1 MSETTGYSNTAIL
14 LLAFGGPDSLES
26 VEPFLKSVLHGRP
39 VSKEQ
44 IDRAIARYKA
54 IGGRSPLLDITR
66 RQAQAL
72 EDSLRNEYPE
82 LTVYVGMRHWHP
94 FIKDI
99 LEEMVR
105 DGIKRVVAVS
115 MAPHNSK
122 ASTGGYIRAV
132 EDALNGLN
140 VKPEV
145 TFVRSWHNHPQ
156 FIRALSN
163 RIEEGLARFR
173 RKDDLHIIF
182 SAHSLP
188 EKMVED
194 DPYVDQIHETIEAVY
209 REIGPVKWHLAYQSR
224 GGGPFE
230 WLGPDA
236 GELMEKLSNNG
247 VKDILLVPVGFVS
260 DHVETLYD
268 IDTVYRAKAEG
279 LGINFKRTE
288 SLNDH
293 SDFIAALKAIVTE
306 YL

>member
-1 MSETTGYSNTAIL
+1 MSKTTGYSDTAIL
-14 LLAFGGPDSLES
+14 LLAFGGPESIES

-54 IGGRSPLLDITR
+54 IGGKSPLLDITR

-72 EDSLRNEYPE
+72 EDSLRDEYPD

-94 FIKDI
+94 FVKDI

-122 ASTGGYIRAV
+122 ASTGGYIKAV
-132 EDALNGLN
+132 EDALNGMD

-145 TFVRSWHNHPQ
+145 TFVKSWHNHPL

-163 RIEEGLARFR
+163 RIKDGLARFS
-173 RKDDLHIIF
+173 RKDDVHIIF

-194 DPYVDQIHETIEAVY
+194 DPYVDQIHETIKGVDK
-209 REIGPVKWHLAYQSR
+209 EIGPIKWHLAYQSR

-236 GELMEKLSNNG
+236 GELMEELSNNG

-268 IDTVYRAKAEG
+268 IDIIYRDKAEG
-279 LGINFKRTE
+279 LGIHFERTE

-293 SDFIAALKAIVTE
+293 DDFIAALRAIVAE